1 MVIASELEAFFAG
14 QDSLPEVV
22 SCVKSADA
30 FDICLDVQARL
41 IWFPG
46 HFPGTP
52 VLPGI
57 VQLHWAAIAAS
68 CLFGL
73 DGAPRTVSRLKF
85 KKVVVPPRQLLLR
98 LEAGKP
104 GEIHF
109 TFTSDQLQ
117 HSLGTLV
124 FPVADPC

>member
-1 MVIASELEAFFAG
+1 MAVASELEFVFAN
-14 QDSLPEVV
+14 QDSLPDVV
-22 SCVKSADA
+22 SCVRSADA
-30 FDICLDVQARL
+30 FDVCLDTQPEL
-41 IWFPG
+41 IWFTG

-57 VQLHWAAIAAS
+57 VQLHWAAIAAA
-68 CLFGL
+68 CLYGL

-85 KKVVVPPRQLLLR
+85 KKVVVPPRQLFLR

-109 TFTSDQLQ
+109 TFSRDQHL

-124 FPVADPC
+124 FSEADSC